1 MATEIAKAYV
11 QIVPSA
17 EGIKGKLTEVFAAE
31 ATDAGEAI
39 GKKMVSG
46 IQKALEASDIGKKL
60 ADSIDQNGMVKQ
72 SLSNVETAFKD
83 NTNKIKDYTEET
95 YKAAGNSV
103 NEYTKSAATASESQF
118 KAIGEA
124 LGKNLK
130 SAAKMVG
137 KAFTAVAKAAAV
149 GFGAT
154 AAAVAAVGKSALNA
168 YADYEQLVGGVET
181 LFGNA
186 SDKVLQNANRAFQTA
201 GLSANEYMETVTSFS
216 ASLLQSVG
224 KDTKKAAEY
233 ADQALVDMSDN
244 ANKMGSNMRDIQNAY
259 QGFAKQNYTMLDNL
273 KLGYGGTKEEMER
286 LIADANKVKQAN
298 GEMADLS
305 IDSFADITEAIH
317 IVQTEMGITGT
328 TAKEA
333 STTIQGSVGMMK
345 ASWKNLLVGVADD
358 TQDFGGLMDN
368 FVDSVGIAAK
378 NILPRVETILGG
390 IGSLVEGLAPVVAQ
404 AVPQLV
410 MTILPSMASAAASL
424 LQAFAGSL
432 VEGLAPVVA
441 QAVPQLVMT
450 ILPGMAS
457 AAASLLKAF
466 AGSLIE
472 MAPALLQSA
481 LSGIQTILVSG
492 LNVPQG
498 LADNIMHVFD
508 NAAKAI
514 ETVLGAVKDAIGTMG
529 SALNNAEIDWGG
541 IWDGIADAV
550 SVAGDIIAGVCTAI
564 GDAVVYVG
572 GIVGTALLAVGDQLG
587 WLVEQAQTD
596 GTAIHAAW
604 TAMQDAFS
612 AVGDVI
618 GMALEGLSSLFG
630 SFFANNQSGT
640 SLFSAVWEYAAT
652 YLATIAQTIAGA
664 IQGIADAIK
673 WLVDEAQTDGTFLN
687 AIWTQVQTVFETVT
701 SVISSLF
708 SAFTAA
714 LNGDWNAFGEN
725 LLNAGQIFLGGL
737 ADLWNNGWTAIGNFA
752 TQIWNAIKSSVSN
765 IINGIK
771 STIGT
776 VVDAIKSKV
785 TAVFSAVKTAIENP
799 IKAAKETVTSIFNAI
814 KKGIETPINAAR
826 DAVRNAIDK
835 IKGFFNFSWSLPR
848 LKLPHISITGSFSLV
863 PPRVPH
869 FGISWYKKAMDT
881 PMLLN
886 NPTIFGAAGGSLL
899 GAGEAGPE
907 VVSGAATLMDMIRS
921 VVDDAQQTDGMPVTE
936 LHAILTILREILQML
951 TGGSPRDEKLAA
963 MLADAI
969 SRIQLQVNA
978 VFDPRDAGRAL
989 APEVDKRQGGTAVL
1003 RERGVV

>member
-1 MATEIAKAYV
+1 MAA
-11 QIVPSA
+11 
-17 EGIKGKLTEVFAAE
+17 
-31 ATDAGEAI
+31 
-39 GKKMVSG
+39 
-46 IQKALEASDIGKKL
+46 
-60 ADSIDQNGMVKQ
+60 
-72 SLSNVETAFKD
+72 
-83 NTNKIKDYTEET
+83 
-95 YKAAGNSV
+95 
-103 NEYTKSAATASESQF
+103 
-118 KAIGEA
+118 
-124 LGKNLK
+124 
-130 SAAKMVG
+130 
-137 KAFTAVAKAAAV
+137 
-149 GFGAT
+149 

-244 ANKMGSNMRDIQNAY
+244 ANKMGSNMQDIQNAY

-432 VEGLAPVVA
+432 VEL
-441 QAVPQLVMT
+441 
-450 ILPGMAS
+450 
-457 AAASLLKAF
+457 
-466 AGSLIE
+466 
-472 MAPALLQSA
+472 APALLQSG

-514 ETVLGAVKDAIGTMG
+514 ETVLGAVNDAIGTIG
-529 SALNNAEIDWGG
+529 SALSNAEIDWGG

-572 GIVGTALLAVGDQLG
+572 GIVGTAFLAVGDQLG

-596 GTAIHAAW
+596 GTAINAAW
-604 TAMQDAFS
+604 TAVQDAFS

-630 SFFANNQSGT
+630 SFFADNQSGT
-640 SLFSAVWEYAAT
+640 SLFSAVWE
-652 YLATIAQTIAGA
+652 
-664 IQGIADAIK
+664 
-673 WLVDEAQTDGTFLN
+673 
-687 AIWTQVQTVFETVT
+687 
-701 SVISSLF
+701 
-708 SAFTAA
+708 
-714 LNGDWNAFGEN
+714 
-725 LLNAGQIFLGGL
+725 
-737 ADLWNNGWTAIGNFA
+737 
-752 TQIWNAIKSSVSN
+752 
-765 IINGIK
+765 
-771 STIGT
+771 
-776 VVDAIKSKV
+776 
-785 TAVFSAVKTAIENP
+785 
-799 IKAAKETVTSIFNAI
+799 
-814 KKGIETPINAAR
+814 
-826 DAVRNAIDK
+826 
-835 IKGFFNFSWSLPR
+835 
-848 LKLPHISITGSFSLV
+848 
-863 PPRVPH
+863 
-869 FGISWYKKAMDT
+869 
-881 PMLLN
+881 
-886 NPTIFGAAGGSLL
+886 
-899 GAGEAGPE
+899 
-907 VVSGAATLMDMIRS
+907 
-921 VVDDAQQTDGMPVTE
+921 GMRQ
-936 LHAILTILREILQML
+936 HILQRLRRPLPM
-951 TGGSPRDEKLAA
+951 RYRA
-963 MLADAI
+963 
-969 SRIQLQVNA
+969 SRTRSNGLWTKRKRTA
-978 VFDPRDAGRAL
+978 RSSTRSGRRC
-989 APEVDKRQGGTAVL
+989 KRCS
-1003 RERGVV
+1003 RR

>member
-11 QIVPSA
+11 QIVPS
-17 EGIKGKLTEVFAAE
+17 
-31 ATDAGEAI
+31 
-39 GKKMVSG
+39 MQG
-46 IQKALEASDIGKKL
+46 IQAQLSKSLAPEVEKSGKESGQKMGNAL
-60 ADSIDQNGMVKQ
+60 
-72 SLSNVETAFKD
+72 
-83 NTNKIKDYTEET
+83 
-95 YKAAGNSV
+95 AG
-103 NEYTKSAATASESQF
+103 
-118 KAIGEA
+118 G
-124 LGKNLK
+124 LK
-130 SAAKMVG
+130 SAASSIG
-137 KAFTAVAKAAAV
+137 KAFTAAAKAAAV
-149 GFGAT
+149 GFGAA
-154 AAAVAAVGKSALNA
+154 AAAVTAVGKSALNA

-244 ANKMGSNMRDIQNAY
+244 ANKMGSNMQDIQNAY

-410 MTILPSMASAAASL
+410 ITILPSMASAAASL

-432 VEGLAPVVA
+432 VEL
-441 QAVPQLVMT
+441 
-450 ILPGMAS
+450 
-457 AAASLLKAF
+457 
-466 AGSLIE
+466 
-472 MAPALLQSA
+472 APALLQSA

-514 ETVLGAVKDAIGTMG
+514 ETVLGAVKDAISSALGVLGDFMSWLTSG
-529 SALNNAEIDWGG
+529 SAGAAAFQAAIVGIVTAITAYNAIMGVQQAITTVVTAAQAALNLVM
-541 IWDGIADAV
+541 DANPIMLV
-550 SVAGDIIAGVCTAI
+550 VMAVAALVAGL
-564 GDAVVYVG
+564 VYLWN
-572 GIVGTALLAVGDQLG
+572 TN
-587 WLVEQAQTD
+587 
-596 GTAIHAAW
+596 
-604 TAMQDAFS
+604 
-612 AVGDVI
+612 
-618 GMALEGLSSLFG
+618 EGFR
-630 SFFANNQSGT
+630 
-640 SLFSAVWEYAAT
+640 
-652 YLATIAQTIAGA
+652 
-664 IQGIADAIK
+664 
-673 WLVDEAQTDGTFLN
+673 
-687 AIWTQVQTVFETVT
+687 ETVT
-701 SVISSLF
+701 TAWEAIKEAF
-708 SAFTAA
+708 S
-714 LNGDWNAFGEN
+714 
-725 LLNAGQIFLGGL
+725 
-737 ADLWNNGWTAIGNFA
+737 TAIDAICGFFSNLAA
-752 TQIWNAIKSSVSN
+752 TASSIWNSITTTISNAVNTVSTTVSNVFNAVKTTVSN
-765 IINGIK
+765 IWTGIKTTISNVVNGIK
-771 STIGT
+771 TT
-776 VVDAIKSKV
+776 VSN
-785 TAVFSAVKTAIENP
+785 VFNAVKTAIENP

-978 VFDPRDAGRAL
+978 VFDPRAAGRAL